1 MKAIGIVGSPR
12 IGNTTFL
19 VKEALGI
26 LQGNGIDAELVHLKG
41 KEIRPCDGCLS

>member
-26 LQGNGIDAELVHLKG
+26 LQGSGIDTELVHL
-41 KEIRPCDGCLS
+41 RDQAL